1 MLSRLLPQ
9 IYEMVTLGSSDT
21 ALFLRTTHSMPQKFF
36 ADNVK
41 KLCLSV
47 SVDASHA
54 ERILTLC
61 TGISD
66 LAFWVDCIDTPGHH
80 AIMSLISRLRLCRL
94 SIEQTHFISLFSDPT
109 SRHAWCDS
117 LTHLDII
124 FWHHELSPVVPYL
137 DHLHSLTH
145 LSLRLRH
152 NRARAESLLDIL
164 SSCKKLEFMIIY
176 DELPESAEEG
186 IKVVDKRVVYM
197 PYPSNVVQA
206 WEAQARQDVT
216 SSWFSAEEA
225 IRRYIVEQERS

>member
-9 IYEMVTLGSSDT
+9 IYEMVALGSSDT
-21 ALFLRTTHSMPQKFF
+21 ALFLRTTQSMPQKFF

-47 SVDASHA
+47 SVDTSHA

-66 LAFWVDCIDTPGHH
+66 LAFWVDCIDTPGNH

-94 SIEQTHFISLFSDPT
+94 SMEQSHFISLFSDPT
-109 SRHAWCDS
+109 TRHAWCDS

-124 FWHHELSPVVPYL
+124 FWHYEISPVVPHLDYL
-137 DHLHSLTH
+137 PSLTH
-145 LSLRLRH
+145 LSLRLGH
-152 NRARAESLLDIL
+152 NKARPGSLLDIL

-176 DELPESAEEG
+176 DEESEEG
-186 IKVVDKRVVYM
+186 TRVVDKRVVYM
-197 PYPSNVVQA
+197 PYPSSVVQA
-206 WEAQARQDVT
+206 WEAQARRDTT
-216 SSWFSAEEA
+216 SSWFSAEDA
-225 IRRYIVEQERS
+225 IRRYIMEQESS